1 MTATVKKARISDMAR
16 IKGIDVSH
24 WQGSINWAKVK
35 AADIKFA
42 IIKAG
47 GSDDDFYTDSKW
59 EANYKGA
66 KAAGIPVG
74 AYYFVGK
81 DCVTAAAGKADAERF
96 IKILKGKQ
104 LEYPVYM
111 DNEAQPASA
120 KAGITEAVI
129 AFCETMEAA
138 GYFVGIYGSA
148 VSGFKERM
156 DDSKLTAYA
165 HWVAQYASKCSYSG
179 SYGIWQYSSKGS
191 VDGISGNV
199 DMDYAYV
206 DYPTTIKN
214 GGFNG
219 YSKSTAAESTPTAST
234 SSDRE
239 KVVAQAQ
246 AWIGKKES
254 DGSHKEIIDV
264 YNSHKPLARGYAVKY
279 TDAWCATFVSAVSIK
294 CGLTKI
300 IPTECGCG
308 QMVILFI
315 TLKEW
320 VEDDTYVPSPGDLIF
335 YDWQDSGSGDNT
347 GWPDHVGIVEK
358 VSGKTITVI
367 EGNKSNAVG
376 RRTLQVGSKYI
387 RGYGVPKYSSTSGS
401 GSTTPTKT
409 VSELA
414 QEVIDGKW
422 GNGDARKKALTA
434 AGYDYSAVQAKVNE
448 ILKKETTSTAVY
460 YTMKSGDTLSAI
472 ARKYGTS
479 VSAIQKLNPTLIKNV
494 NLIITGWKIRV
505 K

>member
-1 MTATVKKARISDMAR
+1 MT
-16 IKGIDVSH
+16 KGIDVSH
-24 WQGSINWAKVK
+24 WQGTIDWNKVK
-35 AADIKFA
+35 AAGIEFD

-47 GSDDDFYTDSKW
+47 GSDAGTYTDSKW

-66 KAAGIPVG
+66 KAAGIPIG

-96 IKILKGKQ
+96 IQILKGKQ

-120 KAGITEAVI
+120 KAGITEATI

-156 DDSKLTAYA
+156 DDSKLTDYA
-165 HWVAQYASKCSYSG
+165 HWVAQYASKCSYKG
-179 SYGIWQYSSKGS
+179 EYGIWQYSSKGK

-199 DMDYAYV
+199 DLDYGYI
-206 DYPTTIKN
+206 DYPSIIKT

-219 YSKSTAAESTPTAST
+219 YAKENKPAPVV
-234 SSDRE
+234 SSERDQ
-239 KVVAQAQ
+239 VIAQAR
-246 AWIGKKES
+246 AWLGKNEA

-264 YNSHKPLARGYAVKY
+264 YNSHKPLARGYKVTY

-294 CGLTKI
+294 CGLTKL

-308 QMVILFI
+308 QMIELFQK
-315 TLKEW
+315 LGAWNEN
-320 VEDDTYVPSPGDLIF
+320 DAYVPKPGDVIF

-347 GWPDHVGIVEK
+347 GWPDHVGIVEA
-358 VSGKTITVI
+358 VSGSTITVI
-367 EGNKSNAVG
+367 EGNKSDSVS
-376 RRTLQVGSKYI
+376 RRTLQVGGKYI
-387 RGYGVPKYSSTSGS
+387 RGYGVPKYAESPEDSKP
-401 GSTTPTKT
+401 TPEPAPKKN
-409 VSELA
+409 VDELA
-414 QEVIDGKW
+414 KEVIDGKW
-422 GNGDARKKALTA
+422 GNGTDRKSRLTA
-434 AGYDYSAVQAKVNE
+434 AGYDYASVQAKVNE
-448 ILKKETTSTAVY
+448 LLKKPASAAVW
-460 YTMKSGDTLSAI
+460 YTVKSGDTLSAI
-472 ARKYGTS
+472 ARKYGTT
-479 VSAIQKLNPTLIKNV
+479 VAAIQKLNPTLIKNV

>member
-1 MTATVKKARISDMAR
+1 MT
-16 IKGIDVSH
+16 KGIDVSH
-24 WQGSINWAKVK
+24 WQGTIDWNKVK
-35 AADIKFA
+35 AAGIQFA

-47 GSDDDFYTDSKW
+47 GSDAGTYTDSKW

-66 KAAGIPVG
+66 KAAGIPIG

-96 IKILKGKQ
+96 IQILKGKQ

-120 KAGITEAVI
+120 KAGITEATI

-156 DDSKLTAYA
+156 DDSKLTDYA
-165 HWVAQYASKCSYSG
+165 HWVAQYASKCSYKG
-179 SYGIWQYSSKGS
+179 EYGIWQYSSKGK
-191 VDGISGNV
+191 VDGISVNV
-199 DMDYAYV
+199 DLDYGYI
-206 DYPTTIKN
+206 DYPSIIMT

-219 YSKSTAAESTPTAST
+219 YAKENKPAPVV
-234 SSDRE
+234 SSERDQ
-239 KVVAQAQ
+239 VIAQAR
-246 AWIGKKES
+246 AWLGKNEA

-264 YNSHKPLARGYAVKY
+264 YNSHKPLARGYKVKY

-294 CGLTKI
+294 CGLTKL

-308 QMVILFI
+308 QMIELFQK
-315 TLKEW
+315 LGAWNEN
-320 VEDDTYVPSPGDLIF
+320 DAYVPKPGDVIF

-347 GWPDHVGIVEK
+347 GWPDHVGIVEA
-358 VSGKTITVI
+358 VSGSTITVI
-367 EGNKSNAVG
+367 EGNKSDSVS
-376 RRTLQVGSKYI
+376 RRTLQVGGKYI
-387 RGYGVPKYSSTSGS
+387 RGYGVPKYTESPEDSKP
-401 GSTTPTKT
+401 TPEPAPKKN
-409 VSELA
+409 VDELA
-414 QEVIDGKW
+414 KEVIDGKW
-422 GNGDARKKALTA
+422 GNGTDRKSRLTA
-434 AGYDYSAVQAKVNE
+434 AGYDYASVQAKVNE
-448 ILKKETTSTAVY
+448 LLKKPASAAVW
-460 YTMKSGDTLSAI
+460 YTVKSGDTLSAI
-472 ARKYGTS
+472 ARKYGTT
-479 VSAIQKLNPTLIKNV
+479 VAAIQKLNPTLIKNV

>member
-1 MTATVKKARISDMAR
+1 M

-24 WQGSINWAKVK
+24 WQGTIDWNKVK
-35 AADIKFA
+35 EAGIQFA

-47 GSDDDFYTDSKW
+47 GSDDGFYTDSKW

-66 KAAGIPVG
+66 KAAGIPIG

-81 DCVTAAAGKADAERF
+81 DCVSAAAGKADAERF
-96 IKILKGKQ
+96 LKILKGKQ

-120 KAGITEAVI
+120 KTGITEATI
-129 AFCETMEAA
+129 AFCETMENA
-138 GYFVGIYGSA
+138 GYFVGIYGSTY
-148 VSGFKERM
+148 SGFKERM
-156 DDSKLTAYA
+156 DDGRLTPYA
-165 HWVAQYASKCSYSG
+165 HWVAQYASKCTYSG
-179 SYGIWQYSSKGS
+179 NYGIWQYSSKGKVS
-191 VDGISGNV
+191 GISGNV
-199 DMDYAYV
+199 DLDYAYV
-206 DYPTTIKN
+206 DYPSVITKD
-214 GGFNG
+214 GFNG
-219 YSKSTAAESTPTAST
+219 YRKQTGDTSAPVT
-234 SSDRE
+234 SSQRE
-239 KVVAQAQ
+239 QVLAQAR
-246 AWIGKKES
+246 AWLGKNEA
-254 DGSHKEIIDV
+254 DGSHREIIDV
-264 YNSHKPLARGYAVKY
+264 YNSKTPRARGYKVTY

-308 QMVILFI
+308 QMVVLFI

-320 VEDDTYVPSPGDLIF
+320 VEDDNYVPSPGDIIF
-335 YDWQDSGSGDNT
+335 YDWQDSGNGDND

-358 VSGKTITVI
+358 VSDKTITVI

-376 RRTLQVGSKYI
+376 RRTLQVGGKYI
-387 RGYGVPKYSSTSGS
+387 RGYGVPKYSTDSKDDK
-401 GSTTPTKT
+401 PAPEPAPKKT
-409 VSELA
+409 VDELA
-414 QEVIDGKW
+414 KEVLEGKW
-422 GNGDARKKALTA
+422 GNGDDRKNRLTA

-448 ILKKETTSTAVY
+448 LCRKQNADQPVY
-460 YTMKSGDTLSAI
+460 YTVKSGDTLSGI

-479 VSAIQKLNPTLIKNV
+479 VSSIQQLNPTLIKNV

>member
-1 MTATVKKARISDMAR
+1 MAR

-24 WQGSINWAKVK
+24 WQGTIDWNKVK
-35 AADIKFA
+35 AVGIKFA

-47 GSDDDFYTDSKW
+47 GSDAGFYTDSKW

-81 DCVTAAAGKADAERF
+81 DCVTADAGKADAERF
-96 IKILKGKQ
+96 LKLLKGKK

-120 KAGITEAVI
+120 KAGITEATI
-129 AFCETMEAA
+129 AFCDTMEAA

-148 VSGFKERM
+148 YSGFKERM
-156 DDSKLTAYA
+156 DDSRLTAYA
-165 HWVAQYASKCSYSG
+165 HWVAQYASKCTYSG
-179 SYGIWQYSSKGS
+179 MYGIWQYSSKGS

-199 DMDYAYV
+199 DLDYGYI
-206 DYPTTIKN
+206 DYPSIIKP

-219 YSKSTAAESTPTAST
+219 YANESTPAPVV
-234 SSDRE
+234 SSQRDS
-239 KVVAQAQ
+239 VVAQAR
-246 AWIGKKES
+246 AWLGKNEE
-254 DGSHKEIIDV
+254 DGSHREIIDI
-264 YNSHKPLARGYAVKY
+264 YNSKTPRARGYRVSY
-279 TDAWCATFVSAVSIK
+279 TDAWCATFVSAVAIT
-294 CGLTKI
+294 CGLTNI

-308 QMVILFI
+308 QMIQLFQK
-315 TLKEW
+315 LGEW
-320 VEDDTYVPSPGDLIF
+320 VESDAYVPKPGDVIF

-347 GWPDHVGIVEK
+347 GWPDHVGIVEA
-358 VSGKTITVI
+358 VSGSTITVI
-367 EGNKSNAVG
+367 EGNKSDSVS
-376 RRTLQVGSKYI
+376 RRSFQVSGKYI
-387 RGYGVPKYSSTSGS
+387 RGYGVPKYEEGTDSTPAPEPS
-401 GSTTPTKT
+401 PKKT
-409 VSELA
+409 VDELA
-414 QEVIDGKW
+414 KEVIDGLW
-422 GNGDARKKALTA
+422 GNGTDRKNRLTA
-434 AGYDYSAVQAKVNE
+434 AGYDYAAVQSKVNAL
-448 ILKKETTSTAVY
+448 LKKPAAASPVW
-460 YTMKSGDTLSAI
+460 YTVKSGDTLSAI

>member
-1 MTATVKKARISDMAR
+1 M

-24 WQGSINWAKVK
+24 WQGTIDWNKVK
-35 AADIKFA
+35 AAGIEFA

-47 GSDDDFYTDSKW
+47 GSDAGTYTDSKW

-66 KAAGIPVG
+66 KAAGIPIG
-74 AYYFVGK
+74 AYFFVGK

-96 IKILKGKQ
+96 LKILKGKQ

-120 KAGITEAVI
+120 KVGITEATI

-156 DDSKLTAYA
+156 DDSKLTDYA
-165 HWVAQYASKCSYSG
+165 HWVAQYASKCSYKG
-179 SYGIWQYSSKGS
+179 EYGIWQYSSKGK

-199 DMDYAYV
+199 DLDYGYI
-206 DYPTTIKN
+206 DYPSIIKA

-219 YSKSTAAESTPTAST
+219 YTKENKPAPAA
-234 SSDRE
+234 SSERDQ
-239 KVVAQAQ
+239 VIAQAR
-246 AWIGKKES
+246 AWLGKNEA
-254 DGSHKEIIDV
+254 DGSHKEIIDT
-264 YNSHKPLARGYAVKY
+264 YNSHKPLARGYKVKY

-294 CGLTKI
+294 CGLTRL

-308 QMVILFI
+308 QMVTLFQK
-315 TLKEW
+315 LGEW
-320 VEDDTYVPSPGDLIF
+320 IENDAYLPSPGDVIF

-347 GWPDHVGIVEK
+347 GWPDHVGIVEE
-358 VSGKTITVI
+358 VSGKTITII
-367 EGNKSNAVG
+367 EGNKSDSVS
-376 RRTLQVGSKYI
+376 RRTLQVNGKYI
-387 RGYGVPKYSSTSGS
+387 RGYGVPKYSSSS
-401 GSTTPTKT
+401 DASAPITPAKT
-409 VSELA
+409 VDELA
-414 QEVIDGKW
+414 QEVLDGKW
-422 GNGDARKKALTA
+422 GNGTDRKERLTA
-434 AGYDYSAVQAKVNE
+434 AGYDYSAVQAKVNA
-448 ILKKETTSTAVY
+448 LVKAKSDSAVF
-460 YTMKSGDTLSAI
+460 YTVKSGDTLSSI

-479 VSAIQKLNPTLIKNV
+479 VSAIQNLNPTLIKNV
-494 NLIITGWKIRV
+494 NLILTGWKIRV